1 MLTRLTLLFT
11 DSFQPISFSS
21 YIFAIVSVL
30 CGVCGGVALELLF
43 FSVATDIS
51 KYRTHDTSHASIS
64 HINIIFPIHFLQYAR
79 IRRKRNKKEGCRK
92 SDGGACCC
100 DGDGDSGNYSKIGAQ
115 VSVTVDCAIY
125 DVVDAIVVLHLI
137 GIQLWPIHVRFYFK
151 SEHNNVHNRSDFSFS
166 PSHSYYSLYY
176 ISLLLSK
183 FGSINL
189 FTTMLL
195 TDTLIENNGKNH
207 CRYLQIIFSLKWNI

>member
-79 IRRKRNKKEGCRK
+79 IRRERNKKEGCRK
-92 SDGGACCC
+92 VMA
-100 DGDGDSGNYSKIGAQ
+100 
-115 VSVTVDCAIY
+115 VLVVVMVMVTAATI
-125 DVVDAIVVLHLI
+125 A
-137 GIQLWPIHVRFYFK
+137 K
-151 SEHNNVHNRSDFSFS
+151 SE
-166 PSHSYYSLYY
+166 
-176 ISLLLSK
+176 
-183 FGSINL
+183 
-189 FTTMLL
+189 
-195 TDTLIENNGKNH
+195 
-207 CRYLQIIFSLKWNI
+207 LKSV